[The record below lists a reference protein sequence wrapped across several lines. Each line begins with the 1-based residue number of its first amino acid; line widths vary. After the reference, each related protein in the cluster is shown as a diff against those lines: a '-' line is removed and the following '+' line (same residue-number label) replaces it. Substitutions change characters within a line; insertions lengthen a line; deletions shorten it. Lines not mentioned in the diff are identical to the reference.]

1 MAQHRP
7 EAMAQAERQGSGSGL
22 SEVCLGSVCSTP
34 ASGHED
40 KGAKHAV

>member
-7 EAMAQAERQGSGSGL
+7 EAMAQAERQGSGL